1 MGTTFHATCRRLIVP
16 MQTGAVHRFAGTVAG
31 VSVVSLIPFV
41 AEDGNQ
47 PAGAGGIRR
56 LTEIVER
63 VDSRPIRDDFDW
75 QQWRGSSY
83 ASTDGRNHVVVYQ
96 PVALKFGK
104 RPPTTNHPRAAA
116 PAAPAVTPGAPTGS
130 CESRFAR

>member
-1 MGTTFHATCRRLIVP
+1 
-16 MQTGAVHRFAGTVAG
+16 VHRFAGTVAG

-83 ASTDGRNHVVVYQ
+83 VVYQ

>member
-83 ASTDGRNHVVVYQ
+83 VVYQ

>member
-16 MQTGAVHRFAGTVAG
+16 MQTGAVHRFAVTVAG
-31 VSVVSLIPFV
+31 VGVVSLIPFV

-83 ASTDGRNHVVVYQ
+83 VVYQ